1 MKTVHLPIDSISID
15 GGTQAREIINMTT
28 VAEYA
33 AAMEEGEAL
42 PPGVVFFDGTK
53 HHLGD
58 GFHRF
63 HAHRKIGATTF
74 ECEVRTG
81 TLLDAKLYAYG
92 ANKAHGLQR
101 TNADKRKAVLG
112 MLADFSDWS
121 DRAIARHVGVG
132 HTLVADTRKGHL
144 AENPDAPATRTVER
158 AGKTYTQDTSGQKK
172 ANKDRAEKKAKPAA
186 PALAAVASCSP
197 APAAES
203 ARDEVPPKS
212 EQATADP
219 RDERIADLERI
230 AAEINAD
237 NASMAEV
244 FDADDKLAAAMAEIA
259 RLNRENAQLKSLAD
273 KLHERINGL
282 VNQSTQQIQRI
293 KAMQAKMKKAGLE

>member
-15 GGTQAREIINMTT
+15 GGTQAREIINMAT

-63 HAHRKIGATTF
+63 HAHRKIGATSF

-121 DRAIARHVGVG
+121 DRAIARHVGVT
-132 HTLVADTRKGHL
+132 HPFVAAIRNPEVAARQADTRTASK
-144 AENPDAPATRTVER
+144 PAKSPKVETVSTRTEKPAEVE
-158 AGKTYTQDTSGQKK
+158 TVSTP
-172 ANKDRAEKKAKPAA
+172 RAEPSAPTPAA
-186 PALAAVASCSP
+186 
-197 APAAES
+197 
-203 ARDEVPPKS
+203 
-212 EQATADP
+212 ADP
-219 RDERIADLERI
+219 RESVIAEQAERIADLERI

-237 NASMAEV
+237 NASMATV
-244 FDADDKLAAAMAEIA
+244 FEADDKLAAALAENKLLRA
-259 RLNRENAQLKSLAD
+259 QVAGLRE
-273 KLHERINGL
+273 RVNGL
-282 VNQSTQQIQRI
+282 MNEKNEAIRAAKSWQR
-293 KAMQAKMKKAGLE
+293 KAEKAEKAGAAA